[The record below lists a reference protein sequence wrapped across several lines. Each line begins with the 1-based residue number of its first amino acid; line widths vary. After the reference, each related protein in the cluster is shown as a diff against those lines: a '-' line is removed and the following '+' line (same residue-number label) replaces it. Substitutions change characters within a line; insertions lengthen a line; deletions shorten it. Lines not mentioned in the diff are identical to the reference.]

1 LLDISTLSLEEVTGR
16 LKAAEDSGQSSSSS
30 LPGGSGKLYLTE
42 EEWLERHKKKEQEA
56 KKGNGGGNTR
66 GKRRGGQ
73 GCNGSGGGDNASP
86 VRKKDKCRNCGKL
99 GHWAKYCRSKPKQEQ
114 AHVAQEEDEPTLM
127 LMTGGCID
135 VVEETGAPCATPS
148 PPALRPRPDVIEF
161 VEQKV
166 IAALDD
172 ATDHDNKR

>member
-1 LLDISTLSLEEVTGR
+1 MLDISTLSLEEVTGR

-135 VVEETGAPCATPS
+135 VVEETARCGAHRAAHRAARQT
-148 PPALRPRPDVIEF
+148 LIEF